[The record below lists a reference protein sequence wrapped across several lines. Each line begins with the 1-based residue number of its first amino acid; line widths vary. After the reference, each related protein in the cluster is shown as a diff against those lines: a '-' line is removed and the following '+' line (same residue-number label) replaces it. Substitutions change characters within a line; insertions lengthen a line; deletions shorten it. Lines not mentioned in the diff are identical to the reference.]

1 MTGRKPAQLLCSFL
15 VKYGRGCNQQSS
27 NGDPSALLRCAETM
41 STLLTMG
48 NTLGKAAT
56 LDELLSTCI
65 TMFDHKGELSN
76 NHLPRIFLLM
86 HRWYLTST
94 ELADKLLS
102 LYRNA
107 SGENCSEIRLKICY
121 FMRYW
126 ILEFPA
132 EFNLDLGL
140 VRLTEEFQELASRLG
155 YEEHIHL
162 IDISSI
168 PSYDWMRR
176 VTQRKKTSKKGK
188 ACLLFDHLE
197 PIELAEHLTFLEH
210 KSFRRISFTDYQ
222 SYVIHGCLE
231 NNPTLERSIALF
243 NGISK
248 WVQLM
253 VLSKPTPQ
261 QRAEVIRKFINVAQK
276 LLHLQNFNT
285 LMAVVGGLSHS
296 SISRLKETHSHLSSE
311 VTKDW
316 NEMTELVSSNG
327 NYCNYRK
334 AFADCVGFKIP
345 ILGVHLKDL
354 IAVHVI
360 FPDWIDENKVNIV
373 KMQQLSVTLS
383 ELVSLQTASHHLEP
397 NMDLINLLT
406 LSLDLYHTED
416 DIYKLSLVLEPRTS
430 KSQPTSPTTPN
441 KPVVPLEWASGVI
454 LKPDPSIINKHI
466 QKLVDSVFR
475 NYDHDHDG
483 YISQEDF
490 ESIAAN
496 FPFLDS
502 FCVLDKDQDGLI
514 SKGEMMAY
522 FLRAKSQL
530 QCKMGPGFIH
540 NFQEMTYLKPTFC
553 EHCAGFLWGI
563 IKQGYKCKDCGAN
576 CHKQCRDLLVLACR
590 KFARGTSL
598 SSNHGSLPNSPSLP
612 AVQDEVF
619 HFPSVAPQKQ
629 DLDNRAITLVTG
641 SSQKISV
648 HLQRVTTSQAT
659 QTEPL
664 WHEPGWGDSGSH
676 TFPKMKSKF
685 HGKSGKNKGF
695 AKWENN
701 EKPNIQTN
709 MNIAVASTAH
719 LLDQNGTE
727 TLLERQEIEAS

>member
-1 MTGRKPAQLLCSFL
+1 M
-15 VKYGRGCNQQSS
+15 
-27 NGDPSALLRCAETM
+27 
-41 STLLTMG
+41 
-48 NTLGKAAT
+48 
-56 LDELLSTCI
+56 
-65 TMFDHKGELSN
+65 
-76 NHLPRIFLLM
+76 
-86 HRWYLTST
+86 
-94 ELADKLLS
+94 
-102 LYRNA
+102 
-107 SGENCSEIRLKICY
+107 
-121 FMRYW
+121 
-126 ILEFPA
+126 
-132 EFNLDLGL
+132 DLGL
-140 VRLTEEFQELASRLG
+140 IRMTEEFREVASQLG
-155 YEEHIHL
+155 YEKHSNL
-162 IDISSI
+162 MDISSI

-176 VTQRKKTSKKGK
+176 VTQRKKVSKRGK

-253 VLSKPTPQ
+253 VLSKPSAQ
-261 QRAEVIRKFINVAQK
+261 QRAEVITKFINVAQK
-276 LLHLQNFNT
+276 LLQLKNFNT

-296 SISRLKETHSHLSSE
+296 SISRLKDTHSHLSSE
-311 VTKDW
+311 VTKNW

-334 AFADCVGFKIP
+334 AFADCDGFKIP

-360 FPDWIDENKVNIV
+360 FPDWMEENKVNVV
-373 KMQQLSVTLS
+373 KMHQLSVTLS
-383 ELVSLQTASHHLEP
+383 ELVSLQNASHHLEP

-416 DIYKLSLVLEPRTS
+416 DIYKLSLVLEPRNS
-430 KSQPTSPTTPN
+430 KSQPTSPTTST
-441 KPVVPLEWASGVI
+441 KPVVPLEWASEVVP
-454 LKPDPSIINKHI
+454 KPDPTIINKHI
-466 QKLVDSVFR
+466 RKLVESVFR

-514 SKGEMMAY
+514 SKDEMMAY

-530 QCKMGPGFIH
+530 HCKMGPGFIH
-540 NFQEMTYLKPTFC
+540 NFQEMNYLKPTFC

-576 CHKQCRDLLVLACR
+576 CHKQCKDLLVLACR
-590 KFARGTSL
+590 RLARAPSL
-598 SSNHGSLPNSPSLP
+598 SSNPESLPGSPALP
-612 AVQDEVF
+612 PVQDEVF
-619 HFPSVAPQKQ
+619 EFPGVTAGHR
-629 DLDNRAITLVTG
+629 DLDSRDITLVTG
-641 SSQKISV
+641 SSRKISV
-648 HLQRVTTSQAT
+648 RVQRATTSQAT
-659 QTEPL
+659 QTEPV
-664 WHEPGWGDSGSH
+664 WSEAVWGDSGSH
-676 TFPKMKSKF
+676 TFPKMKSKL
-685 HGKSGKNKGF
+685 HDKAAKDKGF
-695 AKWENN
+695 AKWEN
-701 EKPNIQTN
+701 EKPTVH
-709 MNIAVASTAH
+709 AGVDVVDRGTAFEP
-719 LLDQNGTE
+719 DQDDG
-727 TLLERQEIEAS
+727 QDEAQQSVEDG

>member
-1 MTGRKPAQLLCSFL
+1 MG
-15 VKYGRGCNQQSS
+15 S
-27 NGDPSALLRCAETM
+27 NTI
-41 STLLTMG
+41 
-48 NTLGKAAT
+48 GKAAT
-56 LDELLSTCI
+56 LDELLNTCI
-65 TMFDHKGELSN
+65 EMFDNKGDLGTS
-76 NHLPRIFLLM
+76 HLPRTVLLM
-86 HRWYLTST
+86 HRWYLPST
-94 ELADKLLS
+94 ELAGKLLS
-102 LYRNA
+102 IYRDA
-107 SGENCSEIRLKICY
+107 SGENCSEFRFKICC

-140 VRLTEEFQELASRLG
+140 IRLTEEFREVASQLG
-155 YEEHIHL
+155 YEDHVQL

-210 KSFRRISFTDYQ
+210 KSFRRIAFTDYQ

-261 QRAEVIRKFINVAQK
+261 QRAEVITKFINIAQK

-334 AFADCVGFKIP
+334 AFADSVGFKIP

-373 KMQQLSVTLS
+373 KMQQLSITLN

-416 DIYKLSLVLEPRTS
+416 DIYKLSLVLEPRNS
-430 KSQPTSPTTPN
+430 KS
-441 KPVVPLEWASGVI
+441 
-454 LKPDPSIINKHI
+454 
-466 QKLVDSVFR
+466 SVFR
-475 NYDHDHDG
+475 NYDHDHDD

-514 SKGEMMAY
+514 SKEEMMAY
-522 FLRAKSQL
+522 FLRAKPQL

-540 NFQEMTYLKPTFC
+540 NFHEMTYLKPTFC

-590 KFARGTSL
+590 KFARGTSMG
-598 SSNHGSLPNSPSLP
+598 SNHGSLPSSPSLP
-612 AVQDEVF
+612 PVQDEVF
-619 HFPSVAPQKQ
+619 EFPSVATEHQ
-629 DLDNRAITLVTG
+629 DLDGRAITLVTG
-641 SSQKISV
+641 SSRKISV
-648 HLQRVTTSQAT
+648 RLQRATTSQAT

-664 WHEPGWGDSGSH
+664 WHEPGWSDSGSH

-685 HGKSGKNKGF
+685 HSKAGKNKGF
-695 AKWENN
+695 AKWEN
-701 EKPNIQTN
+701 EKPKVQ
-709 MNIAVASTAH
+709 AH
-719 LLDQNGTE
+719 VDIEVETTEHMLDQNGIE
-727 TLLERQEIEAS
+727 THQERPEPEDS

>member
-1 MTGRKPAQLLCSFL
+1 MG
-15 VKYGRGCNQQSS
+15 SS
-27 NGDPSALLRCAETM
+27 S
-41 STLLTMG
+41 
-48 NTLGKAAT
+48 LGKAAT
-56 LDELLSTCI
+56 LDELLSTCVE
-65 TMFDHKGELSN
+65 MFDDNGELN
-76 NHLPRIFLLM
+76 NSYLPRIVLLM
-86 HRWYLTST
+86 HRWYLSST
-94 ELADKLLS
+94 ELAEKLLCM
-102 LYRNA
+102 YRNA
-107 SGENCSEIRLKICY
+107 SGENCNEFRLKICY

-126 ILEFPA
+126 ILKFPA

-140 VRLTEEFQELASRLG
+140 IRMTEEFREVASQLG
-155 YEEHIHL
+155 YDGHISL
-162 IDISSI
+162 MDISSV

-176 VTQRKKTSKKGK
+176 VTQRKRVSKKGK

-210 KSFRRISFTDYQ
+210 KSFRRISFTDYH

-253 VLSKPTPQ
+253 VLSKPTPP
-261 QRAEVIRKFINVAQK
+261 QRAEVITKFINVAQK
-276 LLHLQNFNT
+276 LLQLKNFNT

-316 NEMTELVSSNG
+316 NEMTELVSSSG

-334 AFADCVGFKIP
+334 AFADCDGFKIP

-360 FPDWIDENKVNIV
+360 FPDWMEENKVNIV
-373 KMQQLSVTLS
+373 KMHQLSVTLS
-383 ELVSLQTASHHLEP
+383 ELVSLQNASHHLEP

-416 DIYKLSLVLEPRTS
+416 DIYKLSLVLEPRNS
-430 KSQPTSPTTPN
+430 KSQPTSPTTPT
-441 KPVVPLEWASGVI
+441 KPVVPMEWTSGVM
-454 LKPDPSIINKHI
+454 LKPDPTVINKHI
-466 QKLVDSVFR
+466 RKLVESVFR

-483 YISQEDF
+483 HISQEDF

-514 SKGEMMAY
+514 TKEEMMAY

-530 QCKMGPGFIH
+530 HCKMGPGFVH

-563 IKQGYKCKDCGAN
+563 IKQGYRCKDCGAN
-576 CHKQCRDLLVLACR
+576 CHKQCKDLLVLACR
-590 KFARGTSL
+590 RFARAASL
-598 SSNHGSLPNSPSLP
+598 GSSHGSLPGSPALP
-612 AVQDEVF
+612 AAQDQVF
-619 HFPSVAPQKQ
+619 EFPGVTAEPR
-629 DLDNRAITLVTG
+629 DLDSRAITLVTG
-641 SSQKISV
+641 SSRKISV
-648 HLQRVTTSQAT
+648 RLQRATTSQAT
-659 QTEPL
+659 QTEPV
-664 WHEPGWGDSGSH
+664 WSEAGWGDSGSH

-685 HGKSGKNKGF
+685 HDQASKDKGF
-695 AKWENN
+695 AKWEN
-701 EKPNIQTN
+701 EKPRVQA
-709 MNIAVASTAH
+709 AVDVVDRGTTFKP
-719 LLDQNGTE
+719 DQDE
-727 TLLERQEIEAS
+727 ESRQDGEMGPGL

>member
-1 MTGRKPAQLLCSFL
+1 MG
-15 VKYGRGCNQQSS
+15 SS
-27 NGDPSALLRCAETM
+27 G
-41 STLLTMG
+41 
-48 NTLGKAAT
+48 LGKAAT

-65 TMFDHKGELSN
+65 EMFDDNGELNDSY
-76 NHLPRIFLLM
+76 LPRIVLLM
-86 HRWYLTST
+86 HRWYLSST
-94 ELADKLLS
+94 ELAEKLLCM
-102 LYRNA
+102 YQNA
-107 SGENCSEIRLKICY
+107 RGEGCDEFRLKVCY

-126 ILEFPA
+126 ILKFPA

-140 VRLTEEFQELASRLG
+140 IRMTEEFREVASQLG
-155 YEEHIHL
+155 YEKHL
-162 IDISSI
+162 SLMDISSV

-176 VTQRKKTSKKGK
+176 VTQRKKVSKKGK

-253 VLSKPTPQ
+253 VLSKPSPQ
-261 QRAEVIRKFINVAQK
+261 QRAEVITKFINVAQK
-276 LLHLQNFNT
+276 LLQLKNFNT

-311 VTKDW
+311 VTKNW

-334 AFADCVGFKIP
+334 AFADCDGFKIP

-360 FPDWIDENKVNIV
+360 FPDWMEDNKVNIV
-373 KMQQLSVTLS
+373 KMHQLSVTLS
-383 ELVSLQTASHHLEP
+383 ELVSLQNASHHLEP

-416 DIYKLSLVLEPRTS
+416 DIYKLSLVLEPRNS

-454 LKPDPSIINKHI
+454 PKPDPTIINKHI
-466 QKLVDSVFR
+466 RKLVESVFR

-514 SKGEMMAY
+514 SKDEMMAY

-530 QCKMGPGFIH
+530 HCKMGPGFIH
-540 NFQEMTYLKPTFC
+540 NFQEMNYLKPTFC

-576 CHKQCRDLLVLACR
+576 CHKQCKDLLVLACR
-590 KFARGTSL
+590 RLARAPSL
-598 SSNHGSLPNSPSLP
+598 GSNPGSLPGSPALP
-612 AVQDEVF
+612 PVQDEVF
-619 HFPSVAPQKQ
+619 EFPGVTAGHR
-629 DLDNRAITLVTG
+629 DLDSRAITLVTG
-641 SSQKISV
+641 SSRKISV
-648 HLQRVTTSQAT
+648 RLQRATTSQAT
-659 QTEPL
+659 QTEPV
-664 WHEPGWGDSGSH
+664 WSEAGWGDSGSH

-685 HGKSGKNKGF
+685 HDKAAKDKGF
-695 AKWENN
+695 AKWEN
-701 EKPNIQTN
+701 EKP
-709 MNIAVASTAH
+709 VAQPGMDVVDRGTAFEPD
-719 LLDQNGTE
+719 LDEGQD
-727 TLLERQEIEAS
+727 EAKQDGEDG

>member
-1 MTGRKPAQLLCSFL
+1 
-15 VKYGRGCNQQSS
+15 
-27 NGDPSALLRCAETM
+27 
-41 STLLTMG
+41 
-48 NTLGKAAT
+48 
-56 LDELLSTCI
+56 
-65 TMFDHKGELSN
+65 
-76 NHLPRIFLLM
+76 
-86 HRWYLTST
+86 
-94 ELADKLLS
+94 
-102 LYRNA
+102 
-107 SGENCSEIRLKICY
+107 
-121 FMRYW
+121 MRYW

-140 VRLTEEFQELASRLG
+140 VRLTEEFQELACHLG
-155 YEEHIHL
+155 YEEHSHL

-222 SYVIHGCLE
+222 SYVIHGYLE

-261 QRAEVIRKFINVAQK
+261 QRAEVITKFINVAQK

-311 VTKDW
+311 VTKNW

-327 NYCNYRK
+327 NYCSYRK

-354 IAVHVI
+354 IAVHVV
-360 FPDWIDENKVNIV
+360 FPDWTDENKVNIV

-430 KSQPTSPTTPN
+430 KS
-441 KPVVPLEWASGVI
+441 
-454 LKPDPSIINKHI
+454 
-466 QKLVDSVFR
+466 SVFR

-514 SKGEMMAY
+514 SKEEMMAY

-590 KFARGTSL
+590 KFVRGTSL
-598 SSNHGSLPNSPSLP
+598 RSNHGSLPNSPSLP
-612 AVQDEVF
+612 AVQEVF
-619 HFPSVAPQKQ
+619 SFPNVAPQNQ
-629 DLDNRAITLVTG
+629 YLDSRAITLVTG
-641 SSQKISV
+641 SSRKISV
-648 HLQRVTTSQAT
+648 RLQRGTTSQAT

-676 TFPKMKSKF
+676 TFPKMKSRL

-695 AKWENN
+695 AKWEN
-701 EKPNIQTN
+701 EKPNVEP
-709 MNIAVASTAH
+709 NIDTEVASTAH
-719 LLDQNGTE
+719 VLKQNGTDAF
-727 TLLERQEIEAS
+727 LKRQDMEDS

>member
-1 MTGRKPAQLLCSFL
+1 
-15 VKYGRGCNQQSS
+15 
-27 NGDPSALLRCAETM
+27 
-41 STLLTMG
+41 MG
-48 NTLGKAAT
+48 SNTLGKAAT
-56 LDELLSTCI
+56 LDELLNACI
-65 TMFDHKGELSN
+65 EMFDDKGNRCSS
-76 NHLPRIFLLM
+76 HLPRTFLLM
-86 HRWYLTST
+86 HRWYLPST
-94 ELADKLLS
+94 ELAGKLLS
-102 LYRNA
+102 TYRDA
-107 SGENCSEIRLKICY
+107 SGENCNEFRLKICY

-140 VRLTEEFQELASRLG
+140 IQLTEEFREVASQLG
-155 YEEHIHL
+155 YEDHIHL

-176 VTQRKKTSKKGK
+176 VTQRKRISKKGK

-261 QRAEVIRKFINVAQK
+261 QRAEVITKFINVAQK

-360 FPDWIDENKVNIV
+360 FPDWIDDNKVNIV
-373 KMQQLSVTLS
+373 KMQQLSITLS
-383 ELVSLQTASHHLEP
+383 ELVSMQTASHHLEP

-416 DIYKLSLVLEPRTS
+416 DIYKLSLVLEPRTC
-430 KSQPTSPTTPN
+430 KS
-441 KPVVPLEWASGVI
+441 
-454 LKPDPSIINKHI
+454 
-466 QKLVDSVFR
+466 SVFR

-514 SKGEMMAY
+514 SKEEMMAY
-522 FLRAKSQL
+522 FLRAKSQF

-590 KFARGTSL
+590 RFSRGTSVG
-598 SSNHGSLPNSPSLP
+598 SNHGSLPNSPSLP
-612 AVQDEVF
+612 PVQDEVF
-619 HFPSVAPQKQ
+619 EFPSVASGHQ
-629 DLDNRAITLVTG
+629 DLDGRAITLVTG
-641 SSQKISV
+641 SSRKISV
-648 HLQRVTTSQAT
+648 RLQRATTSQAT

-664 WHEPGWGDSGSH
+664 WHEPGWSDSGSH

-685 HGKSGKNKGF
+685 HGKAGKNKGF
-695 AKWENN
+695 AKWEN
-701 EKPNIQTN
+701 EKPNIQADTD
-709 MNIAVASTAH
+709 IEREASQH
-719 LLDQNGTE
+719 ILDHNGIE
-727 TLLERQEIEAS
+727 TLPERQEFEDS

>member
-1 MTGRKPAQLLCSFL
+1 
-15 VKYGRGCNQQSS
+15 
-27 NGDPSALLRCAETM
+27 
-41 STLLTMG
+41 MG
-48 NTLGKAAT
+48 SNTLGKAAT
-56 LDELLSTCI
+56 LDDLLNTCI
-65 TMFDHKGELSN
+65 EMSDDKGGLGTA
-76 NHLPRIFLLM
+76 HLPRTFLLM
-86 HRWYLTST
+86 HRWYLSST
-94 ELADKLLS
+94 ELAGKLLS
-102 LYRNA
+102 IYRDA
-107 SGENCSEIRLKICY
+107 SGENCDEFRLKICY

-140 VRLTEEFQELASRLG
+140 IRLTEEFREVATQLG
-155 YEEHIHL
+155 YEAHIHL

-210 KSFRRISFTDYQ
+210 KSFRRISFIDYQ

-261 QRAEVIRKFINVAQK
+261 QRAEVITKFINIAQVQQSSSVMQYISLSLMFICLILMQK

-373 KMQQLSVTLS
+373 KMQQLSMTLS
-383 ELVSLQTASHHLEP
+383 ELISLQTASHHLEP

-416 DIYKLSLVLEPRTS
+416 DIYKLSLVLEPRNS
-430 KSQPTSPTTPN
+430 KSPTSPTTPN
-441 KPVVPLEWASGVI
+441 KPVVPLEWASGVVP
-454 LKPDPSIINKHI
+454 KPDPTIINKHI
-466 QKLVDSVFR
+466 RKLVDSVFR

-514 SKGEMMAY
+514 SKEEMMAY

-563 IKQGYKCKDCGAN
+563 IKQGYKCK
-576 CHKQCRDLLVLACR
+576 
-590 KFARGTSL
+590 
-598 SSNHGSLPNSPSLP
+598 
-612 AVQDEVF
+612 VQDEVF
-619 HFPSVAPQKQ
+619 EFPSVATGHQ
-629 DLDNRAITLVTG
+629 DLDGRAITLVTG
-641 SSQKISV
+641 SSRKISV
-648 HLQRVTTSQAT
+648 RLQRATTSQAT
-659 QTEPL
+659 QTDPL
-664 WHEPGWGDSGSH
+664 WHEPGWSDSGSH

-685 HGKSGKNKGF
+685 HSKAGKNKGF
-695 AKWENN
+695 AKWEN
-701 EKPNIQTN
+701 EKPNGQANTDVE
-709 MNIAVASTAH
+709 AETQEHA
-719 LLDQNGTE
+719 LDQNGIE
-727 TLLERQEIEAS
+727 TLQERQESEDS

>member
-1 MTGRKPAQLLCSFL
+1 
-15 VKYGRGCNQQSS
+15 
-27 NGDPSALLRCAETM
+27 
-41 STLLTMG
+41 MG
-48 NTLGKAAT
+48 SNTLGKAAT
-56 LDELLSTCI
+56 LDELLNTCI
-65 TMFDHKGELSN
+65 EMFDHKGNQCSS
-76 NHLPRIFLLM
+76 HLPRTFLLM
-86 HRWYLTST
+86 HRWYLPST
-94 ELADKLLS
+94 ELAGKLLS
-102 LYRNA
+102 TYRDA
-107 SGENCSEIRLKICY
+107 DGENCNEFRLKICY

-140 VRLTEEFQELASRLG
+140 IRLTEEFQEVASQLG
-155 YEEHIHL
+155 YEDHIHL

-176 VTQRKKTSKKGK
+176 VTQRKKISKKGK

-261 QRAEVIRKFINVAQK
+261 QRAEVITKFINVAQK

-311 VTKDW
+311 VTK
-316 NEMTELVSSNG
+316 
-327 NYCNYRK
+327 
-334 AFADCVGFKIP
+334 
-345 ILGVHLKDL
+345 
-354 IAVHVI
+354 
-360 FPDWIDENKVNIV
+360 
-373 KMQQLSVTLS
+373 
-383 ELVSLQTASHHLEP
+383 
-397 NMDLINLLT
+397 

-416 DIYKLSLVLEPRTS
+416 DIYKLSLVLEPRNS

-441 KPVVPLEWASGVI
+441 KPVVPLEWASGVVP
-454 LKPDPSIINKHI
+454 KPDPTVINKHI
-466 QKLVDSVFR
+466 RKLVDSVFR

-514 SKGEMMAY
+514 SKEEMMAY
-522 FLRAKSQL
+522 FLRAKSQF

-590 KFARGTSL
+590 KFSRGTSVG
-598 SSNHGSLPNSPSLP
+598 SNHGSLPSSPSLP
-612 AVQDEVF
+612 PVQDEVF
-619 HFPSVAPQKQ
+619 EFPSVAAEHQ
-629 DLDNRAITLVTG
+629 DLDGRAITLVTG
-641 SSQKISV
+641 SSRKISV
-648 HLQRVTTSQAT
+648 RLQRVTTSQAT

-664 WHEPGWGDSGSH
+664 WHEPGWNDSGSH

-685 HGKSGKNKGF
+685 HGKAGKNKGF
-695 AKWENN
+695 AKWEN
-701 EKPNIQTN
+701 EKPSMQADVELEAEAPQVIQDYN
-709 MNIAVASTAH
+709 RI
-719 LLDQNGTE
+719 E
-727 TLLERQEIEAS
+727 TLPERQESEDS

>member
-1 MTGRKPAQLLCSFL
+1 
-15 VKYGRGCNQQSS
+15 
-27 NGDPSALLRCAETM
+27 
-41 STLLTMG
+41 MG
-48 NTLGKAAT
+48 SNTLGKAAT
-56 LDELLSTCI
+56 LDELLNTCI
-65 TMFDHKGELSN
+65 EMFDNKGHLGTS
-76 NHLPRIFLLM
+76 HLPRMVLLM
-86 HRWYLTST
+86 HRWYLPST
-94 ELADKLLS
+94 ELAGKLLS
-102 LYRNA
+102 IYRDA
-107 SGENCSEIRLKICY
+107 SGEKCSEFRLKICC

-140 VRLTEEFQELASRLG
+140 IRLTEEFREVASQLG
-155 YEEHIHL
+155 YEEHVHL

-197 PIELAEHLTFLEH
+197 PVELAEHLTFLEH
-210 KSFRRISFTDYQ
+210 KSFRRIAFTDYQ

-261 QRAEVIRKFINVAQK
+261 QRADVITKFINVAQK

-334 AFADCVGFKIP
+334 AFADSVGFKIP

-373 KMQQLSVTLS
+373 KMQQLSITLN
-383 ELVSLQTASHHLEP
+383 ELVSLQTATHHLEP

-416 DIYKLSLVLEPRTS
+416 DIYKLSLVLEPRNS
-430 KSQPTSPTTPN
+430 KS
-441 KPVVPLEWASGVI
+441 
-454 LKPDPSIINKHI
+454 
-466 QKLVDSVFR
+466 SVFR

-514 SKGEMMAY
+514 SKEEMMAY

-530 QCKMGPGFIH
+530 QCKMGPGFMH
-540 NFQEMTYLKPTFC
+540 NFHEMTYLKPTFC

-590 KFARGTSL
+590 KFARGTSMG
-598 SSNHGSLPNSPSLP
+598 SNHGSLPNSPSLP
-612 AVQDEVF
+612 PVQDEVF
-619 HFPSVAPQKQ
+619 EFPSVATGHQ
-629 DLDNRAITLVTG
+629 DLDGRAITLVTG
-641 SSQKISV
+641 SSRKISV
-648 HLQRVTTSQAT
+648 RLQRATTSQAT

-664 WHEPGWGDSGSH
+664 WHEPGWSDSGSH

-685 HGKSGKNKGF
+685 HSKTGKNKGF
-695 AKWENN
+695 AKWEN
-701 EKPNIQTN
+701 EKPNVQ
-709 MNIAVASTAH
+709 AH
-719 LLDQNGTE
+719 VDIEAETTEHMLDENGIE
-727 TLLERQEIEAS
+727 TLQERQEPEDS